1 MRENLFTFTDAA
13 EVFETDSR
21 TISGL
26 VKALTIEPKPTGL
39 PGKSRGLDR
48 VDMKRIGKALNK
60 PFQVKGGT
68 MATVDE
74 FLSPPD
80 EHDVA
85 SREATFSDTGLP
97 PGCLDA
103 SGRLRVFT
111 EAERI
116 ERAAR
121 MVTLFEE
128 LDRIGT
134 PEERAETHD
143 HLMAAL
149 AETRRAEGRVF

>member
-1 MRENLFTFTDAA
+1 
-13 EVFETDSR
+13 
-21 TISGL
+21 
-26 VKALTIEPKPTGL
+26 
-39 PGKSRGLDR
+39 
-48 VDMKRIGKALNK
+48 
-60 PFQVKGGT
+60 

-74 FLSPPD
+74 FLSTVN
-80 EHDVA
+80 EHEWESQGSSPA
-85 SREATFSDTGLP
+85 ETGLP
-97 PGCLDA
+97 PHLLDA

-121 MVTLFEE
+121 IVTLFEK

-143 HLMAAL
+143 CLMAAL